1 MNVLIHITTDGER
14 WDSIAWRYYRSM
26 AEMPRL
32 LEANPHL
39 PASPTLP
46 SSQRVLVPL
55 IERTQ
60 TSASPASLP
69 PWRR

>member
-39 PASPTLP
+39 AAAPRLP
-46 SSQRVLVPL
+46 SGQRVLVPL

-60 TSASPASLP
+60 MSASPASLP